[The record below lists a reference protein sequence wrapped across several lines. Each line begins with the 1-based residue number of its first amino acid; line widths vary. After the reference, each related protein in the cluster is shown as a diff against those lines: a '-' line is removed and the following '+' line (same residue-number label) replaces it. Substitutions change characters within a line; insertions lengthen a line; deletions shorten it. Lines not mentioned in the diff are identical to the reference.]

1 MRVMTINSKL
11 NFVFVLMVSVL
22 GLVFFNGRIDAQESL
37 ISNTILIENEILLPS
52 VSSQSWTLVE
62 KLDEKEDEL
71 SAMPL
76 WLGTKVLKFYE
87 NRVSGNGNV
96 TRKKLEDEERDVALK
111 ILNVQS
117 GEVRIIKIRIAITS
131 KNGLSIINPSGYKIE
146 LATRSNGIQWNK
158 WNSMYKITEPE
169 SWIVIKNKYPEWKTE
184 KGKKIIEERIY
195 VPYSLGIHQ
204 PEIIEAG
211 REHLRLI
218 SQKAFEELT
227 INYVYSRAIPNQLV
241 ANISGFSQMMFSRLP
256 LIEGMDFSE
265 FLTDPQISYERV
277 LVLIGSN
284 KGKAYYWTES
294 SAGARG
300 WLQYTPKTYKE
311 IRKLYPAAKL
321 LSDHK
326 TGASD
331 HVNSMKA
338 AILLHDYNLE
348 RLVKKFGEKILA
360 DPRLEEYLAA
370 AYNGNPD
377 WVHNSLKATIS
388 RGLSDWVNTL
398 SATRKDSLGGLRNET
413 KGYIEKIRYLQEKG
427 LP

>member
-1 MRVMTINSKL
+1 MSMNSKL
-11 NFVFVLMVSVL
+11 NLIFVFIVFVF

-37 ISNTILIENEILLPS
+37 ISNTIFVENGALPLSAQLPS
-52 VSSQSWTLVE
+52 WNLLE
-62 KLDEKEDEL
+62 KLDEKKDEL
-71 SAMPL
+71 LALPL
-76 WLGTKVLKFYE
+76 WLGTKTINFYE
-87 NRVSGNGNV
+87 NRISGNGSI
-96 TRKKLEDEERDVALK
+96 TRKKLKDEERDIALK

-169 SWIVIKNKYPEWKTE
+169 SWIVIKNKYPEWETKN
-184 KGKKIIEERIY
+184 GKKIMEERVY
-195 VPYSLGIHQ
+195 TPYGPGIHQ
-204 PEIIEAG
+204 PEVIEAG

-218 SQKAFEELT
+218 TRKAFEELT
-227 INYVYSRAIPNQLV
+227 VNNVYSRAVPGRLV
-241 ANISGFSQMMFSRLP
+241 TDVPSLGQMMFKRLP

-284 KGKAYYWTES
+284 KDKAYYWTES

-321 LSDHK
+321 LTDHA
-326 TGASD
+326 TGASN
-331 HVNSMKA
+331 H
-338 AILLHDYNLE
+338 I
-348 RLVKKFGEKILA
+348 
-360 DPRLEEYLAA
+360 
-370 AYNGNPD
+370 
-377 WVHNSLKATIS
+377 
-388 RGLSDWVNTL
+388 
-398 SATRKDSLGGLRNET
+398 
-413 KGYIEKIRYLQEKG
+413 
-427 LP
+427 

>member
-1 MRVMTINSKL
+1 MNSKL
-11 NFVFVLMVSVL
+11 NPIFISIIIVF

-37 ISNTILIENEILLPS
+37 ISNTILVENEILLPS

-71 SAMPL
+71 SAIPL
-76 WLGTKVLKFYE
+76 WLGTKMLKFYE
-87 NRVSGNGNV
+87 NRVSGNGSV

-117 GEVRIIKIRIAITS
+117 GEVRVIKIRIAITS
-131 KNGLSIINPSGYKIE
+131 KNGLSVKSPSGYNIQ

-158 WNSMYKITEPE
+158 WNTMYKITEPE
-169 SWIVIKNKYPEWKTE
+169 DWIVIKNKYPEWKTE
-184 KGKKIIEERIY
+184 KGKKIMEERIY
-195 VPYSLGIHQ
+195 VPYSLGVHR
-204 PEIIEAG
+204 PEIVEAG
-211 REHLRLI
+211 REYLRPTV
-218 SQKAFEELT
+218 QKAFEELST
-227 INYVYSRAIPNQLV
+227 AKVYSKAVPGQLV
-241 ANISGFSQMMFSRLP
+241 SEVPALNEGMFIRLP

-265 FLTDPQISYERV
+265 FSTNPQMSYERV

-294 SAGARG
+294 RAGARG

-311 IRKLYPAAKL
+311 IRRLYPAAKL
-321 LSDHK
+321 LVDHK
-326 TGASD
+326 RGASD

-338 AILLHDYNLE
+338 AILLHDYNLSV
-348 RLVKKFGEKILA
+348 LVKKFGNKILV

-370 AYNGNPD
+370 AYNGNPT
-377 WVHNSLKATIS
+377 WAHNSLKATIS
-388 RGLSDWVNTL
+388 KGLLDWVNTL

-413 KGYIEKIRYLQEKG
+413 KGYIEKIRYLQEKR